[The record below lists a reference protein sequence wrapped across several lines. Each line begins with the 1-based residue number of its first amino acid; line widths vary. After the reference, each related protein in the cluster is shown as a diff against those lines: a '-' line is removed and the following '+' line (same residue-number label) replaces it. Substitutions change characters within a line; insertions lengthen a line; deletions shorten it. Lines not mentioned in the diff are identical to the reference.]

1 MTESAIPEPGQSTTA
16 TPAHEDAGRLV
27 TASRSRLIIVLTLL
41 VLFTEIVP
49 LQIQMVS
56 LVLPKMG
63 LSFPSAGANI
73 SFSITILTITGAA
86 TMALVGKAGD
96 LLGKKRILLI
106 LGVLAAVGTL
116 ACCLTSNWALF
127 LAGRGVTG
135 VSLGIAVLNLAL
147 IRDLMP
153 RRWIPVA
160 VGLVGTGFAVSAIL
174 GPVVAG
180 VLTDHYSWRSAY
192 WFLLIYT
199 VVMIPLLAAFV
210 PESPVRARARL
221 DIPGAILLG
230 AGVGGV
236 LVYLSEGTTW
246 GWGNAA
252 GLGYLIG
259 GLVALAACLAW
270 ELRAASPM
278 LDFPLLRSPK
288 VSLVMT
294 VQFLFTGVQT
304 IVPLM
309 VAYLFETPS
318 QKALEQQVLA
328 GAAAANHV
336 TPALVAPFA
345 HFQGTVSGAG
355 FSVLQVAWHISV
367 PLAVFTVVG
376 APLGG
381 WLSRR
386 IGARIVLIAGA
397 VLMGVALALW
407 IGWHSTWQEQ
417 ALIGIAWGIGSG
429 FDFAA
434 WPNLIM
440 DVVPAEKQGIS
451 GGMVQVFG
459 GIGAAAGTALI
470 TTVLAAHPF
479 KVVFIAPGH
488 PAVTQVIPQVYLN
501 SGFSQGYLLIGVIP
515 VVVALA
521 IALAL
526 RSGRAPARGGA
537 PAQAPQ
543 AVPAQA

>member
-1 MTESAIPEPGQSTTA
+1 MTASAIPEPTTQA
-16 TPAHEDAGRLV
+16 NEDAGRLV
-27 TASRSRLIIVLTLL
+27 AVSRSRIIIVLTLL

-63 LSFPSAGANI
+63 LSFPAAGANI
-73 SFSITILTITGAA
+73 SWSITILTVTGAA

-106 LGVLAAVGTL
+106 LGAAAAIGTL
-116 ACCLTSNWALF
+116 VCCVTSSWALF
-127 LAGRGVTG
+127 LVGRGITG

-174 GPVVAG
+174 GPIVAG
-180 VLTDHYSWRSAY
+180 LLTDHYSWRSAY

-221 DIPGAILLG
+221 DIPGAILIG
-230 AGVGGV
+230 GGVGGV

-246 GWGNAA
+246 GWSNAA

-259 GLVALAACLAW
+259 GLVCLAACLAW
-270 ELRAASPM
+270 ELRATSPM

-288 VSLVMT
+288 VSLVMLA
-294 VQFLFTGVQT
+294 QLLITGVQT

-318 QKALEQQVLA
+318 QKVLEQQVIA

-336 TPALVAPFA
+336 SPALVAPFA
-345 HFQGTVSGAG
+345 HFQGSVSGAG
-355 FSVLQVAWHISV
+355 YSVLQVAWHISV
-367 PLAVFTVVG
+367 PLAIFTVVG

-381 WLSRR
+381 WVSRR
-386 IGARIVLIAGA
+386 IGARIVLIAGTI
-397 VLMGVALALW
+397 LMGVALGLW

-417 ALIGIAWGIGSG
+417 AAIGILWGIGSG

-440 DVVPAEKQGIS
+440 DVVPADKQGIS

-470 TTVLAAHPF
+470 TAVLAAHPF
-479 KVVFIAPGH
+479 KVVFQAPGR
-488 PAVTQVIPQVYLN
+488 PAVTEAIPQVYLN

-515 VVVALA
+515 VVIALA
-521 IALAL
+521 VAVAL

-537 PAQAPQ
+537 PADTPE
-543 AVPAQA
+543 AVPAAAA